1 MEVLIT
7 EQFRRYTEK
16 MQNIKKLEHAEA
28 LAITQLKLKRQ
39 NTVRVEILTTQTHS
53 SATMVVESDGDTSPD
68 LNNTLPLF
76 CPQVV
81 EKAAALDAQ
90 VNFDN
95 DDEKILIERIKSIK
109 EEK

>member
-1 MEVLIT
+1 VEVLIT

-16 MQNIKKLEHAEA
+16 MQNIKELEHAEA
-28 LAITQLKLKRQ
+28 LAITKLNLKRQ

-53 SATMVVESDGDTSPD
+53 GATMVVESDGYTSPD
-68 LNNTLPLF
+68 LNNTLPLL

-81 EKAAALDAQ
+81 EKDAALVD
-90 VNFDN
+90 FDN